1 VATRP
6 GPKKAKA
13 AKRIRLKAPGSTV
26 KPGVKSAR
34 EGKVRKEFW
43 LNPDL
48 LREAQDYLG
57 ASTEREAVEMAL
69 DLVAFR
75 KELGR
80 GARVLRNL
88 TLSRI
93 D

>member
-1 VATRP
+1 
-6 GPKKAKA
+6 
-13 AKRIRLKAPGSTV
+13 IEL
-26 KPGVKSAR
+26 GVRASR

-43 LNPDL
+43 LDPAL
-48 LREAQDYLG
+48 LREAQRFLG
-57 ASTEREAVEMAL
+57 ASNEREAVEMAL

-75 KELGR
+75 RELGR
-80 GARVLRNL
+80 GARALRKL